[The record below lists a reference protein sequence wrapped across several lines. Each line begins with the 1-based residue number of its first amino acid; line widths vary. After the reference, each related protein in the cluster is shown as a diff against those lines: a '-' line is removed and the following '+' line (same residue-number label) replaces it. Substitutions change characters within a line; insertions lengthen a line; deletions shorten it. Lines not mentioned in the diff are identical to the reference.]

1 MIEEVFDNLV
11 GQFNDP
17 FTFLRELIQNSMD
30 AGSNQVDVYAEY
42 EDDKGRMVVTV
53 ADSGEGMDEDL
64 IRNQLTKL
72 FSSTKEDDFTKI
84 GKFGIGFV
92 SVFALQPQL
101 VIVDTGRAGQYWRM
115 AFRGTTDYKLLKLQN
130 PVEGTTIR
138 LFKLLNPIE
147 APAFIARCRETISY
161 WCKYSETQISFNGE
175 PINENLEVDSCLTAY
190 VEHPGTKLVVGIKPA
205 HQTDFGF
212 YNRGLTLMEGLQD
225 EFAGVNYRLKSHYLE
240 HTLTRDS
247 VIKDENYA
255 KAMQI
260 VLATIKGPLTQKYL
274 EKLRSLAQTYPVGKI
289 ELEQLLIE
297 SSVFL
302 ANSRY
307 AVLKA
312 IWNVPLVP
320 CLHRPPT
327 SLKELKSA
335 RFWEGSLY
343 CNAVETRVTQQLNA
357 IGVPV
362 ICCGPDDQLRAW
374 VCELLKSEMR
384 CVDEV
389 VAWPELLE
397 KQPQDK
403 AWRGLIERMQSLL
416 ALGSLKIRR
425 IKLANFHYPGSCIE
439 NLPCLAAVDE
449 NEPVRLYNRGF
460 FRSLTQYPRI
470 LSLNQKHPLVQK
482 ALAKSGTDPEL
493 SAFVLAKAALLQD
506 GLPQDLEAK
515 IVSRSWSQ
523 L

>member
-30 AGSNQVDVYAEY
+30 AGSNQVDVYADY
-42 EDDKGRMVVTV
+42 EEDKGRMVVTI

-72 FSSTKEDDFTKI
+72 FSSTKESDFTKI

-115 AFRGTTDYKLLKLQN
+115 AFRGTTDYKLLKLQS

-138 LFKLLNPIE
+138 LFKLLNPID
-147 APAFIARCRETISY
+147 APAFIDRCRETISY

-175 PINENLEVDSCLTAY
+175 PLNETLAVESCLTTY
-190 VEHPGTKLVVGIKPA
+190 VSHPGTQLVVGIKPTQ
-205 HQTDFGF
+205 QTDFGF
-212 YNRGLTLMEGLQD
+212 YNRGLTLMEGFQE
-225 EFAGVNYRLKSHYLE
+225 EFPGVNYRLKSHYLE

-247 VIKDENYA
+247 VIKDENYE

-274 EKLRSLAQTYPVGKI
+274 ESLRSLAASYPVGKA
-289 ELEQLLIE
+289 ELEKLLIE

-302 ANSRY
+302 ADSRY
-307 AVLKA
+307 SVLKA

-320 CLHRPPT
+320 CLHRAPT

-343 CNAVETRVTQQLNA
+343 CNPSETRVTRQLNE

-362 ICCGPDDQLRAW
+362 ICCGPEDQLRSW
-374 VCELLKSEMR
+374 VCELLKTEMR

-389 VAWPELLE
+389 VAWPEMLE

-403 AWRGLIERMQSLL
+403 KWKELVARMQSLL
-416 ALGSLKIRR
+416 ALGSLKIKR
-425 IKLANFHYPGSCIE
+425 IKLANFDYPGSCIE
-439 NLPCLAAVDE
+439 DFPCLAAVDE
-449 NEPVRLYNRGF
+449 SEPVRLYNRGF
-460 FRSLTQYPRI
+460 FRSLTQYPRL
-470 LSLNQKHPLVQK
+470 LSLNQKHPLVSK
-482 ALAKSGTDPEL
+482 ALEKSSTDPEL
-493 SAFVLAKAALLQD
+493 CAFVLAKAALLQD